1 MKEEA
6 TDGMYDLALMNQVLL
21 KEIIKFTSELD
32 ALQVWALEKSSKKS
46 SKAILGGGRKHW
58 ERQA

>member
-32 ALQVWALEKSSKKS
+32 ALQV
-46 SKAILGGGRKHW
+46 
-58 ERQA
+58 